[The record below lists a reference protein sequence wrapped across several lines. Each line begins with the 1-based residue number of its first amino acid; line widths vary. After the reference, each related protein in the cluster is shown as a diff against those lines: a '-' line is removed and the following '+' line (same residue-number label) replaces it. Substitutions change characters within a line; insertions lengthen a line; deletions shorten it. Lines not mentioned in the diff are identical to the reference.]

1 MKATYLDKNYPRKMK
16 DSERL
21 ELIFLSENA
30 QSFHD
35 DTILEGSIAV
45 YESVRFKRTE
55 PTSNKLRS

>member
-1 MKATYLDKNYPRKMK
+1 MVWMKATYLDKNYPRNKMK

-21 ELIFLSENA
+21 ELIFFLSENA

-45 YESVRFKRTE
+45 YESVRF
-55 PTSNKLRS
+55 